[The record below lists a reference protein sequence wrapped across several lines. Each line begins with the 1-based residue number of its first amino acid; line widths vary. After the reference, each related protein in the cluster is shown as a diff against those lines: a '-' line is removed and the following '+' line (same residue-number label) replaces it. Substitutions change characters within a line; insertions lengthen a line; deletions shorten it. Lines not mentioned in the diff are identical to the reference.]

1 MPSID
6 IYSTPTCGFCTAL
19 KGFLSENNVKY
30 REHDVTQDPAA
41 LEEMQALSGGSMQ
54 VPFIVFNKD
63 QSDQS
68 FQTGFDAGKV
78 SQALNL

>member
-6 IYSTPTCGFCTAL
+6 IYTTPTCGFCKAL
-19 KGFLSENNVKY
+19 KSFLGEHNAEY
-30 REHDVTQDPAA
+30 REHDITQDSVAF
-41 LEEMQALSGGSMQ
+41 EEMQTLSGGSMQ

-68 FQTGFDAGKV
+68 FQIGFDAGKV
-78 SQALNL
+78 SQTLNL

>member
-6 IYSTPTCGFCTAL
+6 IYTTPTCGFCTAL
-19 KGFLSENNVKY
+19 KSFLSEHNVEY
-30 REHDVTQDPAA
+30 REHDVTQDPTA
-41 LEEMQALSGGSMQ
+41 LEEMQTLSGGSMQ

-63 QSDQS
+63 QPDQS
-68 FQTGFDAGKV
+68 FQTGFDAEKV